1 VRARDARLPPGSTGW
16 PFVGELPVFRRNP
29 FEFVESRVARHGAV
43 FRSRLLRE
51 DVIVLAGPEGWERFA
66 DPAAVTRE
74 HALLPFVR
82 RLFGGV
88 NLGMLDGPQ
97 HATLKSLAAAAF
109 ADEALAGYIPAMQAL
124 ADDALREW
132 EREREAAW
140 IDGLQRL
147 TLRAISTAM
156 LGADGDARLE
166 ALLRDYRLIVRA
178 AVSLPLPVPPAPY
191 GRALRAVQ
199 RILRSYRAAVAERR
213 RRPQD
218 DGLTR
223 MLEAERGGRRL
234 TDVAAARELHHIAVG
249 GFVSYGLLAGL
260 VTLLARHPEVLRRAR
275 EEVLEAAPSGAV
287 TPALLRRMPYLRQ
300 VVLEAK
306 RVWPLVPVVFGRAR
320 RPLTHGGYRIP
331 QGQLLLMAVH
341 ASNRWAE
348 AYEAP
353 ASFDP
358 ERFSAGRAEHER
370 HRFAYAPHGAGPHR
384 CPGEDFATCLC
395 AIFALVLLR
404 AYRCE
409 PVSPA
414 AELRWDRAV
423 PEPRDGLRVRLEAL
437 SG

>member
-16 PFVGELPVFRRNP
+16 PFVGELPAFRRNP
-29 FEFVESRVARHGAV
+29 FAFVESRVARHGAV

-74 HALLPFVR
+74 NALLPFVR

-88 NLGMLDGPQ
+88 NLGMLDGPE

-109 ADEALAGYIPAMQAL
+109 TDEALAGYVPTMQVL
-124 ADDALREW
+124 ADEALREW
-132 EREREAAW
+132 AREREAAW
-140 IDGLQRL
+140 IDGLRRL

-156 LGADGDARLE
+156 LGAEGDARVE
-166 ALLRDYRLIVRA
+166 ARLRDYRIIVRA
-178 AVSLPLPVPPAPY
+178 AVSLPVPVPPAAY
-191 GRALRAVQ
+191 GRALRGVK
-199 RILRSYRAAVAERR
+199 RILLSYRAAVAERR
-213 RRPQD
+213 RRPRD

-223 MLEAERGGRRL
+223 MLRAERGSRRL
-234 TDVAAARELHHIAVG
+234 TDVEAARELHHFAVG
-249 GFVSYGLLAGL
+249 GFVTYGLLAGI

-275 EEVLEAAPSGAV
+275 EEVLEAAPSRGV
-287 TPALLRRMPYLRQ
+287 TPSVLRGMPYLRQ

-320 RPLTHGGYRIP
+320 RPVMLGDYRIP
-331 QGQLLLMAVH
+331 QGQLLLMAAH
-341 ASNRWAE
+341 ASNRWPE
-348 AYEAP
+348 VYDAP
-353 ASFDP
+353 SSFDP
-358 ERFSAGRAEHER
+358 ERFSARRAEHER

-404 AYRCE
+404 DYRWE
-409 PVSPA
+409 LVSPA

-423 PEPRDGLRVRLEAL
+423 PEPCDGLRVRLEAL

>member
-29 FEFVESRVARHGAV
+29 FGFVESRVARHGAV

-74 HALLPFVR
+74 RALLPFVR

-88 NLGMLDGPQ
+88 NLGMLDGPE
-97 HATLKSLAAAAF
+97 HATLT
-109 ADEALAGYIPAMQAL
+109 GYLPTMQAL
-124 ADDALREW
+124 ADDTLRKW
-132 EREREAAW
+132 ARESEAAW

-156 LGADGDARLE
+156 LGADADARVE
-166 ALLRDYRLIVRA
+166 AQLRDYRLIVRA
-178 AVSLPLPVPPAPY
+178 AISLPVPLPPAAY

-213 RRPQD
+213 RRPQE

-223 MLEAERGGRRL
+223 MLAAEHGSRRL
-234 TDVAAARELHHIAVG
+234 TDVEAARELHHIAVG

-260 VTLLARHPEVLRRAR
+260 VTLVARHPEVLRHAR

-320 RPLTHGGYRIP
+320 RQLTVAGYRIP

-341 ASNRWAE
+341 ASNRWHE
-348 AYEAP
+348 VYDAP
-353 ASFDP
+353 GSFDP
-358 ERFSAGRAEHER
+358 ERFSARRAEHER

-395 AIFALVLLR
+395 AIFAVVLLR

-409 PVSPA
+409 LVSPA

-437 SG
+437 SV